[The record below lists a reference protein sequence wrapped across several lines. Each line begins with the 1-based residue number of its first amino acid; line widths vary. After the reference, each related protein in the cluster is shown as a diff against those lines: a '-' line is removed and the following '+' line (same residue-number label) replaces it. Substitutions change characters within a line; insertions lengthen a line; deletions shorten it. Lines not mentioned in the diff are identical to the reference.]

1 LINTDFFG
9 GASNDFERLGQG
21 PFRLPTLEPFWPR
34 PIRTMSLYSPVFQG
48 QGRPHWPRLLL
59 IFSLSF
65 SCLHQ
70 SVEVSRYFLS
80 YIDKQFRTRTF
91 PQYIALC
98 LPVCHPAV
106 HWPSDR
112 PPHFHLFNTGHTRK
126 SSCTSGIFNCKHS
139 FQFALRKCQLWA
151 PVRTTRE
158 NVQMPSMTTTMKGGE
173 EIGGECCL
181 SQKNTGILLPNES

>member
-1 LINTDFFG
+1 VEDKNRKELLINTDFFG
-9 GASNDFERLGQG
+9 GHRMISKGSVGSFPASDARTLLAFGQSG
-21 PFRLPTLEPFWPR
+21 PCLC
-34 PIRTMSLYSPVFQG
+34 IRESSW
-48 QGRPHWPRLLL
+48 GRPHWPRVLL

-112 PPHFHLFNTGHTRK
+112 PPHFHLFNTGYPFSCGQFYRVRAPGK
-126 SSCTSGIFNCKHS
+126 SIFPGEHQN
-139 FQFALRKCQLWA
+139 LRFLFIYK
-151 PVRTTRE
+151 
-158 NVQMPSMTTTMKGGE
+158 
-173 EIGGECCL
+173 
-181 SQKNTGILLPNES
+181 